1 MLTQLSLSPSQS
13 QFIALLKYY
22 NLYQPTELYKV
33 VCPFHP
39 DKNASMQINLSNSFF
54 YCYGCGCKGST
65 FELYKYFQQKK
76 SNNIK
81 KDNGAT
87 KGAKQ
92 TDLQLRILL
101 NKLLTKLLSKYN
113 YTKRKY
119 IKENT
124 YSFVESNAFSFVD
137 NKLNYKEGIK
147 LARNYYN
154 NLPTPNWYRPSL
166 NPVIEEETRLCLQ
179 YMKQRGFTPHTL
191 TKFGAKP
198 SLNKYYPICI
208 PLLENGLLRGYV
220 MRTFD
225 KEIEQQRKYMYNKGF
240 KRELILPGTYA
251 KNEPIVLV
259 EGYIDFLKAK
269 QIGIKNCAPLLGWK
283 ISSHQLEK
291 LRKKGITKILCALDN
306 DEAGIKGYRYLKRL
320 EKSKMVSS
328 VKRIHYPK
336 NCKDMG
342 DIVKGSQEAQLI
354 LQQIAYLQTY

>member
-1 MLTQLSLSPSQS
+1 
-13 QFIALLKYY
+13 
-22 NLYQPTELYKV
+22 
-33 VCPFHP
+33 
-39 DKNASMQINLSNSFF
+39 MQINLSNSFF

-76 SNNIK
+76 GESI
-81 KDNGAT
+81 
-87 KGAKQ
+87 GAKK
-92 TDLQLRILL
+92 TDLQLRISL
-101 NKLLTKLLSKYN
+101 NKLLSKYN
-113 YTKRKY
+113 YNKRKY
-119 IKENT
+119 IKENSN
-124 YSFVESNAFSFVD
+124 SFVENNSFVD
-137 NKLNYKEGIK
+137 SKLNYKEGIK

-154 NLPTPNWYRPSL
+154 NLPIPNWYRPSL
-166 NPVIEEETRLCLQ
+166 NSVIEEETRLCLQ

-191 TKFGAKP
+191 SKFGAKP

-240 KRELILPGTYA
+240 KRELILPGTYT

-291 LRKKGITKILCALDN
+291 LKKKGISKILCALDN
-306 DEAGIKGYRYLKRL
+306 DEAGTKGYRYLKRL
-320 EKSKMVSS
+320 EKCKMVDS

-342 DIVKGSQEAQLI
+342 DIAKGSQEAQLI
-354 LQQIAYLQTY
+354 LQQIAYLQTH